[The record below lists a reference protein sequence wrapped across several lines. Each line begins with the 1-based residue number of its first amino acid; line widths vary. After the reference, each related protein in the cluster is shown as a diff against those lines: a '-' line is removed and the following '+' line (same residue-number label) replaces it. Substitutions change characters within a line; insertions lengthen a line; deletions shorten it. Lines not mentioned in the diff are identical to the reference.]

1 MRGSGDADPED
12 ESRPALPAPLAA
24 AGHGAA
30 PHVKILM
37 ATRNGAR
44 FLETQL
50 ESIAAQ
56 SHANWSLRIGDDGSD
71 DATREIITA
80 FRARHPTRDI
90 ELIEGPRRGAAANF
104 LALLRHGPPPRVHV
118 AFSDQDDIW
127 LTHKLRRALGQI
139 AAYPPQRPVLYGS
152 RTIIADD
159 HGRDRRTSRR
169 HRRRL
174 GFGNALV
181 QNVIAG
187 NTAVLNPAAAR
198 LMHRASAGTTVPFH
212 DWWLY
217 LMVSA
222 AGGAVLLDPR
232 PGLLYRQHGHNM
244 LGASITPRDKVRRLR
259 RLASRDLARWNAAN
273 IAALDANA
281 ALLTPKARRL
291 LAAFRALREARGLT
305 ALRRLHRTGVY
316 RQDAIEELVLYWAA
330 LRGHF

>member
-1 MRGSGDADPED
+1 MRSSRTACPAPE
-12 ESRPALPAPLAA
+12 PGTLLPAPLAA
-24 AGHGAA
+24 AWPGAA
-30 PHVKILM
+30 PHVTILM

-44 FLETQL
+44 FLEPQL

-71 DATREIITA
+71 DDTRRIIAT

-90 ELIEGPRRGAAANF
+90 ELVEGPRRGAAANF
-104 LALLRHGPPPRVHV
+104 LALLRHGPPPKAHV

-127 LTHKLRRALGQI
+127 LSHKLRRALGRM

-159 HGRDRRTSRR
+159 HGRDRRTSRH

-198 LMHRASAGTTVPFH
+198 LMHRASAGVTVPFH

-222 AGGAVLLDPR
+222 AGGTVLLDPR
-232 PGLLYRQHGHNM
+232 PGLLYRQHGRNM
-244 LGASITPRDKVRRLR
+244 LGASITPRDKILRLR

-273 IAALDANA
+273 VAALDANA
-281 ALLTPKARRL
+281 ALLTPEATRL
-291 LAAFRALREARGLT
+291 LAAFRELRDASGLT
-305 ALRRLHRTGVY
+305 ALRRLHRAGLY
-316 RQDAIEELVLYWAA
+316 RQSGLEMLVLNWAA

>member
-1 MRGSGDADPED
+1 MGSSWEVGR
-12 ESRPALPAPLAA
+12 ESAASPLLPAPLAA
-24 AGHGAA
+24 AGHGAV
-30 PHVKILM
+30 PHVTILM
-37 ATRNGAR
+37 ATRNGAA
-44 FLETQL
+44 FLEPQL

-71 DATREIITA
+71 DGTRKIIAA

-90 ELIEGPRRGAAANF
+90 RLLEGPRRGAAANF
-104 LALLRHGPPPRVHV
+104 LALLGHGPPPRAYV

-127 LTHKLRRALGQI
+127 LAHKLRRTLGQM
-139 AAYPPQRPVLYGS
+139 AAYPTQRPVLYGS

-159 HGRDRRTSRR
+159 HGRDRRMSRH

-187 NTAVLNPAAAR
+187 NTAMLNPAAAR
-198 LMHRASAGTTVPFH
+198 LMHRASAGITVPFH

-273 IAALDANA
+273 VAALDANA
-281 ALLTPKARRL
+281 ALLTPEATRL
-291 LAAFRALREARGLT
+291 LAAFRAVRNSRGLT
-305 ALRRLHRTGVY
+305 ALWRLRRAGLY
-316 RQDAIEELVLYWAA
+316 RQSGVEELVLYWAA